1 MPQQPSPSILLDEPW
16 VDLPLATTVSL
27 LPHDLTNV
35 AAAVR
40 ADLDRRAHKYDM
52 SFGGVPTAF
61 TSVAITHGSAR
72 LVTLRF
78 FFCYSKS
85 VQLASL
91 TPC

>member
-72 LVTLRF
+72 LVTVRF
-78 FFCYSKS
+78 FF
-85 VQLASL
+85 A
-91 TPC
+91 TPKACNLPH